1 MQTPSVSSSAHRHCS
16 TSDSLPK
23 LHRQSEAV
31 SAKSAVVSPSSDI
44 TVLSTPGSGL
54 LHPLPLLAIAV
65 LCLNDH
71 LLKAHFGSVWTGKLS
86 DFAGLAYFPLF
97 LQALWE
103 LLAAR
108 RGFYVGPSLI
118 ELVGCVAAT
127 GIVFSLTKS
136 TELGAAAY
144 GWGLALLQWP
154 FVLLYGAVK
163 GSDLSLRPVALAR
176 DLTDLVA
183 LCALGVPLWCGRRR
197 VRSQLGKE
205 P

>member
-1 MQTPSVSSSAHRHCS
+1 MQTPSASSAEQRQRGVG
-16 TSDSLPK
+16 DALPRA
-23 LHRQSEAV
+23 HRQPAAV
-31 SAKSAVVSPSSDI
+31 SAKWSVEPPRSVI
-44 TVLSTPGSGL
+44 TDRSIPGSGL

-71 LLKAHFGSVWTGKLS
+71 VLKARFGTVWTGKLS

-103 LLAAR
+103 LRAAR
-108 RGFYVGPSLI
+108 RGRYVGPSLSV
-118 ELVGCVAAT
+118 LAGCVAAT

-136 TELGAAAY
+136 TQFGAEAY
-144 GWGLALLQWP
+144 GWGLAMLQWP
-154 FVLLYGAVK
+154 FVLLYGALT
-163 GSDLSLRPVALAR
+163 GSELSLRPVGLAR

-183 LCALGVPLWCGRRR
+183 LCALVVPLWCGRRR
-197 VRSQLGKE
+197 VRSQVGDE

>member
-1 MQTPSVSSSAHRHCS
+1 MQKPSASSSPHRHDGPCPAIP
-16 TSDSLPK
+16 D
-23 LHRQSEAV
+23 LHQQPGAREARAAGSPRRSAITNV
-31 SAKSAVVSPSSDI
+31 SV
-44 TVLSTPGSGL
+44 PGSGL

-71 LLKAHFGSVWTGKLS
+71 VFKAHFGSVWTGKLS

-103 LLAAR
+103 LWAAR
-108 RGFYVGPSLI
+108 RGRYVGPSLS
-118 ELVGCVAAT
+118 ELVGRVAAT

-144 GWGLALLQWP
+144 GWGLVLLQWP
-154 FVLLYGAVK
+154 LVLLYGAVK
-163 GSDLSLRPVALAR
+163 GSDLSLRPVALTR

-197 VRSQLGKE
+197 VRWQVGKE